1 MSMPGAGIGP
11 RTHRHD
17 SASLCQS
24 KETED
29 HKYMIAKKIGDMMTT
44 YGSKGGKGLDKLGE
58 NQQMLINW
66 GDVRNIHSKYSII

>member
-1 MSMPGAGIGP
+1 MPGAGIGP

-29 HKYMIAKKIGDMMTT
+29 HKYMMKTD
-44 YGSKGGKGLDKLGE
+44 SKENRRPDDNTWFKRGKGVG
-58 NQQMLINW
+58 
-66 GDVRNIHSKYSII
+66 